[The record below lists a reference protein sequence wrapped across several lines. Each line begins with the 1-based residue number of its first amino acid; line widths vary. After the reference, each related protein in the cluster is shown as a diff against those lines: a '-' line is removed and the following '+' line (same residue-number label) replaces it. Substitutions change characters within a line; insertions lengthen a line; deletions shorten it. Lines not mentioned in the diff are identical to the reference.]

1 MNGHGQYKTSK
12 ALHGGVS
19 TKEVRQGSSGWR
31 QDQASGKSGCPSLAK
46 LCRVGSEERASVW
59 GGDEHQLL
67 LQLGARVTE
76 VGFSALGDENERQ
89 GLWLTHRRRAGP
101 HPPARTHVDAHSPA
115 EDGEG
120 TEL

>member
-1 MNGHGQYKTSK
+1 M
-12 ALHGGVS
+12 
-19 TKEVRQGSSGWR
+19 
-31 QDQASGKSGCPSLAK
+31 
-46 LCRVGSEERASVW
+46 
-59 GGDEHQLL
+59 
-67 LQLGARVTE
+67 TE